1 MTRRAAALAALQA
14 QIGYTFLDAQLLET
28 ALTHASHANESKE
41 YVVTNERLEFL
52 GDAVLSFL
60 VAERL
65 YRERVMASEGEL
77 TRMRASAVNKRTLAD
92 VARALDLGS
101 VLRLGKGARAAGTHR
116 LDSAVA
122 NAFEAL
128 LGAAYLDGGLDACR
142 RILKQSFSPSVVPD
156 EVWHGTK
163 DAKTMLQES
172 VQASQRMHPSY
183 NVIEWPDA
191 GGSFLVEVRV
201 QDRTLGQGSGPSK
214 AEAEQAAA
222 LEALRGL
229 EQ

>member
-1 MTRRAAALAALQA
+1 
-14 QIGYTFLDAQLLET
+14 
-28 ALTHASHANESKE
+28 
-41 YVVTNERLEFL
+41 
-52 GDAVLSFL
+52 
-60 VAERL
+60 
-65 YRERVMASEGEL
+65 
-77 TRMRASAVNKRTLAD
+77 
-92 VARALDLGS
+92 

-142 RILKQSFSPSVVPD
+142 CILNRSFHPDVVPD

-163 DAKTMLQES
+163 DAKTLLQES

-183 NVIEWPDA
+183 NVIEWPDV

-201 QDRTLGQGSGPSK
+201 QDRTLGRGSGPSK

>member
-1 MTRRAAALAALQA
+1 MKRRAAALTTLQA
-14 QIGYTFLDAQLLET
+14 HIGYTFLDVELLET
-28 ALTHASHANESKE
+28 ALTHASHANESKT
-41 YVVTNERLEFL
+41 YVVTNERMEFL

-65 YRERVMASEGEL
+65 YRERVRSSEGEL
-77 TRMRASAVNKRTLAD
+77 TRMRASAVNKRTLAE
-92 VARALDLGS
+92 VARAFDLGS

-142 RILKQSFSPSVVPD
+142 LILTRSFNPAVVPD
-156 EVWHGTK
+156 EVWNGTK

-172 VQASQRMHPSY
+172 VQARLRMHPSY
-183 NVIEWPDA
+183 TVIEWPEA

-201 QDRTLGQGSGPSK
+201 HDRTLGQGSGLSK

-229 EQ
+229 EP